1 MAYIFIGVKSRIRDF
16 CILNTKASIEQE
28 SVMQDFSSLGPNVT
42 TEGKVNI
49 GLRTAICIGTTLKD
63 KIKIQKDTVWN
74 RKLCK

>member
-1 MAYIFIGVKSRIRDF
+1 
-16 CILNTKASIEQE
+16 
-28 SVMQDFSSLGPNVT
+28 MQDFSSLGPNVT